1 MGRLLSER
9 QQKAESEPTAP
20 PPPQHGDVCL
30 ESLLFRISLVDRE
43 KKGEGASLGKG
54 TSKAIRQFS

>member
-1 MGRLLSER
+1 MGRLLSEQ
-9 QQKAESEPTAP
+9 QQKAESEPTA

-30 ESLLFRISLVDRE
+30 ESLLFRISLVDRK